1 MPHVQKHHFILHW
14 LCLVFRQQAWNLSW
28 EIKMT
33 WHDSKQKEMISYHDD
48 IHWRF
53 RCLMCRHRLKMHHI
67 IHFGILPQMV
77 QGSWSKSSTCFTAV
91 RHTSQWLV
99 SSDTDT
105 WSLFEASSTIPFFY
119 DVNDIEFHLSH
130 IISVLS
136 SMRHDSVQ
144 YHQFSGRANWNQL
157 KWRHYIVIKKV

>member
-1 MPHVQKHHFILHW
+1 
-14 LCLVFRQQAWNLSW
+14 
-28 EIKMT
+28 MT

-105 WSLFEASSTIPFFY
+105 WSLFEASSTISFFMMWMISNFIWVISYPFYLACGMTLSNITSFRVGQFETSWSDGIILY
-119 DVNDIEFHLSH
+119 RHKESLNFTCTWCVPRTMHL
-130 IISVLS
+130 VFLE
-136 SMRHDSVQ
+136 M
-144 YHQFSGRANWNQL
+144 ANYL
-157 KWRHYIVIKKV
+157 GLP